1 MSVRLLCID
10 VGTADD
16 ALAASAV
23 TRAVAMASS
32 LDRLLC
38 FGASAVIAA
47 RLDKQERAE
56 REGVWLD
63 VAASWMLSPG
73 ALSSP
78 PQRPQPGPLQSRAL
92 VVGKAGLDVGGL
104 QVTQRHVEMY
114 LALLLMAVP
123 SRADIVA
130 VDNAH
135 VWLVGGQPFA
145 VERPA
150 SSNGRCIV
158 SVGGAIVGITLDK
171 SDVNIEHWD
180 LAGHLMSSTSVAL
193 GGSNRMSVQGS
204 P

>member
-1 MSVRLLCID
+1 MTVRLLCID
-10 VGTADD
+10 VGNADD

-32 LDRLLC
+32 WDRLLC
-38 FGASAVIAA
+38 FGASAVMAA

-63 VAASWMLSPG
+63 VAAKWMLAPG
-73 ALSSP
+73 AASAP
-78 PQRPQPGPLQSRAL
+78 PQRPQPGPLQARAL
-92 VVGKAGLDVGGL
+92 VVGKPGLDVGGL
-104 QVTQRHVEMY
+104 QVSQRHVEMY
-114 LALLLMAVP
+114 LTLLLMAVP

-150 SSNGRCIV
+150 SSSGRCIV
-158 SVGGAIVGITLDK
+158 DVGAAIVGITLDK
-171 SDVNIEHWD
+171 SDVSIEHWD
-180 LAGHLMSSTSVAL
+180 FAGTLLSTTTVAL
-193 GGSNRMSVQGS
+193 GGSNRMSVQGNS
-204 P
+204 